1 MKTFRKSFIKKKPL
15 RKASAKETF
24 RESLIKAQS
33 AIHSKNKANAE
44 ALYNFLVLKNKK
56 QGISYQKAVK
66 LVEVMCL

>member
-44 ALYNFLVLKNKK
+44 ALYNFLVLKNKNKALLIKK
-56 QGISYQKAVK
+56 Q
-66 LVEVMCL
+66 